1 MRKLLRISI
10 IAAILLG
17 SSACYP
23 GGFTFNNETVR
34 LRDSGKVEVIDYDF
48 TGFDGVDAS
57 HVFDVDI
64 EQGDDYSVVVT
75 ADETVVEYLD
85 VSAVGGSLRL
95 SLKPGYNYNFSGL
108 TLKAEVRLPDLAE
121 VALSGA
127 SSAYLHGFESPQP
140 LRLDLS
146 GSSRVDGEAVVGVA
160 RFSLSGS
167 SEVDLHGSCASLD
180 LDISGGS
187 TADLA
192 DFYAED
198 VNVNASG
205 ASEAV
210 LWTDGTLDVNASGD
224 SRITYVSGADLGSI
238 HTSGTS
244 SVRER

>member
-10 IAAILLG
+10 IVAILVGL
-17 SSACYP
+17 SACYP
-23 GGFTFNNETVR
+23 GGFDFNAETVR
-34 LRDSGKVEVIDYDF
+34 LRDSGVVEVIDYDF
-48 TGFDGVDAS
+48 TGFESVEAS

-64 EQGDDYSVVVT
+64 EQGDDFSIVVT

-85 VSAVGGSLRL
+85 ISVVADSLRL
-95 SLKPGYNYNFSGL
+95 SLKPGYNYNFNGI
-108 TLKAEVRLPDLAE
+108 TLKAEVRLPSLTE
-121 VALSGA
+121 LALSGA
-127 SSAYLHGFESPQP
+127 SSAYLSGIESSQS
-140 LRLDLS
+140 LRLELSGASSIDGDVVVGKARFTLS
-146 GSSRVDGEAVVGVA
+146 GSSDVG
-160 RFSLSGS
+160 
-167 SEVDLHGSCASLD
+167 LHGSCASLD

-205 ASEAV
+205 ASEAYV
-210 LWTDGTLDVNASGD
+210 WTDGTLDVNASGD
-224 SRITYVSGADLGSI
+224 SQVTYVSGADLGSI